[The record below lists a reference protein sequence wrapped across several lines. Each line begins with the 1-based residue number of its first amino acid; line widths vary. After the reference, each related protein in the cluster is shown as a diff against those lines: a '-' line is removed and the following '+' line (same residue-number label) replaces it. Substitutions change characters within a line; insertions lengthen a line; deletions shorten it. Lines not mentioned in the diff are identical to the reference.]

1 MSTAYI
7 IMSSHI
13 ISPPFLFIIGEICYN
28 GKEKAGEKMAIT
40 YNKLWHMLI
49 DRGMS
54 KTDLQR
60 AIKCSSNTIGK
71 MTRNE
76 TISMKNL
83 IEICELLD
91 CQISDIVT
99 IEKD

>member
-1 MSTAYI
+1 MNI
-7 IMSSHI
+7 
-13 ISPPFLFIIGEICYN
+13 N
-28 GKEKAGEKMAIT
+28 
-40 YNKLWHMLI
+40 YNKLWHLLANNNMT
-49 DRGMS
+49 

-83 IEICELLD
+83 VEICNLFK
-91 CQISDIVT
+91 CQVSDIVT
-99 IEKD
+99 IEFD

>member
-1 MSTAYI
+1 MS
-7 IMSSHI
+7 
-13 ISPPFLFIIGEICYN
+13 ISY
-28 GKEKAGEKMAIT
+28 K
-40 YNKLWHMLI
+40 KLWQILI
-49 DRGMS
+49 EKNMTQ
-54 KTDLQR
+54 TDLQR

-71 MTRNE
+71 IKRNE

-83 IEICELLD
+83 IEICTVLD

>member
-1 MSTAYI
+1 MS
-7 IMSSHI
+7 
-13 ISPPFLFIIGEICYN
+13 IS
-28 GKEKAGEKMAIT
+28 

-49 DRGMS
+49 DKGIT

-71 MTRNE
+71 LNKNE

-83 IEICELLD
+83 IEICQFLD

>member
-1 MSTAYI
+1 MN
-7 IMSSHI
+7 
-13 ISPPFLFIIGEICYN
+13 IS
-28 GKEKAGEKMAIT
+28 
-40 YNKLWHMLI
+40 YNKLWHLLVVN
-49 DRGMS
+49 DMS

-83 IEICELLD
+83 IEICSLFD
-91 CQISDIVT
+91 CQLSDIVT
-99 IEKD
+99 IEKE

>member
-1 MSTAYI
+1 MS
-7 IMSSHI
+7 
-13 ISPPFLFIIGEICYN
+13 ISY
-28 GKEKAGEKMAIT
+28 K
-40 YNKLWHMLI
+40 KLWHLLVEH
-49 DRGMS
+49 DMS

-76 TISMKNL
+76 TISMQNL
-83 IEICELLD
+83 IEICNLFN
-91 CQISDIVT
+91 CQLSDIVT

>member
-1 MSTAYI
+1 MN
-7 IMSSHI
+7 
-13 ISPPFLFIIGEICYN
+13 IS
-28 GKEKAGEKMAIT
+28 
-40 YNKLWHMLI
+40 YNKLWHLL
-49 DRGMS
+49 GVNNMS

-83 IEICELLD
+83 IEICSLFD
-91 CQISDIVT
+91 CQLSDIVT
-99 IEKD
+99 IEKE